1 MLTADLLIIAT
12 KEQKQPRCPSTAEW
26 ITSYDSS
33 IQSITTWKFKKN
45 NSYNNIA
52 KS

>member
-1 MLTADLLIIAT
+1 MLTANLLIIA
-12 KEQKQPRCPSTAEW
+12 KEQKQPRCTSTAEW

-33 IQSITTWKFKKN
+33 IQSITIWKFKKN
-45 NSYNNIA
+45 NSYNIA